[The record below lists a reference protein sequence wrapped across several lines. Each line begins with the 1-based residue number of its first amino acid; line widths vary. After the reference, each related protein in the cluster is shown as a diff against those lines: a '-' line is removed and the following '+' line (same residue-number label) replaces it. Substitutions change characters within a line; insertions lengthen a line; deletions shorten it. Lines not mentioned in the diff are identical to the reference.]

1 MTASYPLYW
10 PRGRRRTPAVDRRR
24 ARFNEKRNNVRYTQ
38 TAELTIASALERL
51 DFEIERLG
59 VSNPILSTNVERRLD
74 GRPRSDN
81 RLIEDPGAAL
91 WFTLQGQ
98 DTVLA
103 CDRWDRVADNI
114 AAIAKHIEALRGIER
129 WGVGSIREA
138 FAGYAALP
146 YDSSRPADTSPQVQ
160 SWWQVLDV
168 DRAAPWSEIE
178 ARWRDLMRTAHPDQ
192 GGDPELAKRLNAAR
206 DAARKERTYNV

>member
-1 MTASYPLYW
+1 MTAAYPLYW
-10 PRGRRRTPAVDRRR
+10 PRGRRRTPAIDRRR
-24 ARFNEKRNNVRYTQ
+24 ASFNEKRSNGRYTQ

-81 RLIEDPGAAL
+81 RRIEDPGVAL
-91 WFTLQGQ
+91 YFKLQGQ
-98 DTVLA
+98 NTVLA
-103 CDRWDRVADNI
+103 CDRWNRVADNI

-129 WGVGSIREA
+129 WGVGSLRQA
-138 FAGYAALP
+138 FAGYRALP
-146 YDSSRPADTSPQVQ
+146 PGGDAPPAPAEPP
-160 SWWQVLDV
+160 WWKILGV
-168 DRAAPWSEIE
+168 DRAAPFAEIE
-178 ARWRDLMRTAHPDQ
+178 ARWRELMRTAHPDQ
-192 GGDPELAKRLNAAR
+192 GGDPESAKRINAAR